1 MHVDELPNIET
12 VLVDPSMSY
21 WLKDALRASLSR
33 DPVDAA
39 RDAELLSN
47 LLISRAD
54 ASNTHQPNSTI
65 AK

>member
-1 MHVDELPNIET
+1 MLANELPNIET
-12 VLVDPSMSY
+12 VLADPSMSY

-54 ASNTHQPNSTI
+54 SANFLQPN
-65 AK
+65 